1 MQTVAGK
8 VAFIT
13 GGASGIGFGMARA
26 CVRAGMKVAIADI
39 RSEHLDEAWSAFR
52 PSDPVHAIRLDVTDR
67 KAMSAAADEVE
78 RVFGKVHVLCNN
90 TGVGIIGS
98 IESSTYDDWDW
109 MLEVNLDAVFNG
121 VHELLP
127 RIRAHGEGGY
137 IMSTSS
143 VGGLFAANK
152 GGPYSVT
159 QYAVV
164 AMMDCLR
171 QDLRDEN
178 IGVSVLCPAGVRT
191 QIHKSANL
199 RPEKYHH
206 SGYPPGELIAGQSP
220 QAAAAM
226 RAAMNSAM
234 DPLEVGE
241 LVLAAIRKKQFYIF
255 TDNVSATVAARRDA
269 LLASLPDE
277 PIDQARLQ
285 ADLQSR
291 QLRLKKRPG

>member
-1 MQTVAGK
+1 
-8 VAFIT
+8 
-13 GGASGIGFGMARA
+13 
-26 CVRAGMKVAIADI
+26 MKVAIADI
-39 RSEHLDEAWSAFR
+39 RPEHLDEALSAFG
-52 PSDPVHAIRLDVTDR
+52 PSDAVHPIRLDVTDR

-90 TGVGIIGS
+90 AGIGIIGS
-98 IESSTYDDWDW
+98 IEGSTYDDWDW

-121 VHELLP
+121 VHEFLP

-143 VGGLFAANK
+143 VGGLFAANR

-159 QYAVV
+159 KYAVI

-178 IGVSVLCPAGVRT
+178 IGVSILCPAGVRT
-191 QIHKSANL
+191 QIHKSVDL
-199 RPEKYHH
+199 RPEKYRH

-220 QAAAAM
+220 EAAAAM
-226 RAAMNSAM
+226 RAATNSAM
-234 DPLEVGE
+234 DPLEIGE
-241 LVLAAIRKKQFYIF
+241 QVLDAIRTGQFYIF
-255 TDNVSATVAARRDA
+255 TDDVSTTVAARRDA

-277 PIDQARLQ
+277 PINQARLQ
-285 ADLQSR
+285 ADLMSR
-291 QLRLKKRPG
+291 QLRLKRQGG